1 MVLCSLQDE
10 FAKRLVEIV
19 GVEVLKQLDDAYD
32 LKLTQYSAPDCTPL
46 SDDCCSPTA
55 PKGAV

>member
-32 LKLTQYSAPDCTPL
+32 LKLTQYSAPDCTPPGT
-46 SDDCCSPTA
+46 PTL
-55 PKGAV
+55 GALY